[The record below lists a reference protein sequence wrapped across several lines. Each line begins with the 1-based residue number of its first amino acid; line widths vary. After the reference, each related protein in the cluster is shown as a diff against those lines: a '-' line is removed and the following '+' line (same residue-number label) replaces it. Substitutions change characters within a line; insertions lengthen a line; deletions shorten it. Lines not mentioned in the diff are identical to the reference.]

1 MNQNRKWNRTGRRN
15 WTKRAAAAAAA
26 GMTAAAAVAQSAA
39 PGALVV
45 YAEESAENQ
54 TGITKEETVYVSAD
68 ASGKTEKVTVSD
80 WLKNAGSISSV
91 KDESSLQEIR
101 NVKGNEKF
109 SRNGDSLVWETEGA
123 DIYYQGETEEEL
135 PVEVNLT
142 WYLDGKEV
150 KPEELEGRS
159 GHLEV
164 RFDYTNRAAR
174 TVENEGKEQKVFSP
188 FLMVT
193 GLILPGENCT
203 NVKIDNGRVIS
214 DGNRNF
220 VVGIA
225 MPGLQESL
233 GLSDFAV
240 DSARLAIPESLTV
253 SADVTDFEVPDTYT
267 AAVSDLFSDLN
278 PEEIT
283 DISSLQNALDA
294 LEDAALELADGGS
307 ELFAGAKSFA
317 EGVDS
322 YTAGADQLS
331 SAVCQYL
338 GTDGEL
344 SGQVTEYVDGV
355 NTLVLGIED
364 YTAGAEALS
373 DGVASYVAGE
383 EQLAEGASRLNAL
396 SSGLV
401 QVQGALDQLYEAV
414 DGEPDAGGGADI
426 KVAAQAL
433 AKGTQDMENALGSDA
448 VASLLSQIG
457 DMTQTG
463 KTLAAEAADMG
474 QGLEQGIARPVQE
487 IAGTLEGIS
496 GELEKI
502 TDAQASLLASCSEL
516 NHAVNADN
524 EKIAAAKSTAAESG
538 AKIRYSIDTLTAR
551 KSEVEA
557 ADPDMAAE
565 LQKSIDAL
573 AEAQNAVSGL
583 EGMEALE
590 GISEEQAGSGID
602 VDALNQA
609 AGTIRENLASFAAS
623 AAELQEQIPELE
635 AKLEGL
641 QNSVEGLPADSLET
655 LSGQVEA
662 LNSGMGQLNAAIG
675 GQGGLSES
683 VAVLRQS
690 ADDSFPMAIQGLE
703 ELNTGFDRLG
713 SFNDTLLAGA
723 ARLKDSSPAV
733 SEGASVLAEGT
744 GRLSGGLGMLG
755 GQLSEGASV
764 LMGNSE
770 ALRAGAAELQAGTQ
784 TLANGLDQFE
794 QEGTGKLKYTL
805 EEEFGDIV
813 ERLEALTSDDAK
825 YDTFSGKAE
834 GMDGN
839 VKFIIETGI

>member
-1 MNQNRKWNRTGRRN
+1 M
-15 WTKRAAAAAAA
+15 
-26 GMTAAAAVAQSAA
+26 
-39 PGALVV
+39 
-45 YAEESAENQ
+45 
-54 TGITKEETVYVSAD
+54 
-68 ASGKTEKVTVSD
+68 
-80 WLKNAGSISSV
+80 
-91 KDESSLQEIR
+91 
-101 NVKGNEKF
+101 
-109 SRNGDSLVWETEGA
+109 
-123 DIYYQGETEEEL
+123 
-135 PVEVNLT
+135 
-142 WYLDGKEV
+142 
-150 KPEELEGRS
+150 
-159 GHLEV
+159 
-164 RFDYTNRAAR
+164 
-174 TVENEGKEQKVFSP
+174 
-188 FLMVT
+188 
-193 GLILPGENCT
+193 
-203 NVKIDNGRVIS
+203 
-214 DGNRNF
+214 
-220 VVGIA
+220 
-225 MPGLQESL
+225 
-233 GLSDFAV
+233 
-240 DSARLAIPESLTV
+240 
-253 SADVTDFEVPDTYT
+253 
-267 AAVSDLFSDLN
+267 
-278 PEEIT
+278 
-283 DISSLQNALDA
+283 
-294 LEDAALELADGGS
+294 
-307 ELFAGAKSFA
+307 
-317 EGVDS
+317 
-322 YTAGADQLS
+322 
-331 SAVCQYL
+331 
-338 GTDGEL
+338 
-344 SGQVTEYVDGV
+344 
-355 NTLVLGIED
+355 
-364 YTAGAEALS
+364 
-373 DGVASYVAGE
+373 
-383 EQLAEGASRLNAL
+383 
-396 SSGLV
+396 
-401 QVQGALDQLYEAV
+401 
-414 DGEPDAGGGADI
+414 
-426 KVAAQAL
+426 
-433 AKGTQDMENALGSDA
+433 
-448 VASLLSQIG
+448 
-457 DMTQTG
+457 
-463 KTLAAEAADMG
+463 
-474 QGLEQGIARPVQE
+474 
-487 IAGTLEGIS
+487 
-496 GELEKI
+496 
-502 TDAQASLLASCSEL
+502 
-516 NHAVNADN
+516 
-524 EKIAAAKSTAAESG
+524 
-538 AKIRYSIDTLTAR
+538 
-551 KSEVEA
+551 EA

-703 ELNTGFDRLG
+703 ELNIGFDRLG
-713 SFNDTLLAGA
+713 SFNDTLIAGA

-744 GRLSGGLGMLG
+744 GRLSGGLRMLG